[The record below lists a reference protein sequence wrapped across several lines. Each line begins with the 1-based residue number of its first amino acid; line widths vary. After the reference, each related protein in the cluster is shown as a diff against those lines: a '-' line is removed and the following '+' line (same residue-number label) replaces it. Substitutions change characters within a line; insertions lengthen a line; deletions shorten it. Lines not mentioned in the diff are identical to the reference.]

1 MLPSERIPNF
11 GFAFRKDFPYLTLF
25 GLIVSLGL
33 IFYTQG
39 MINDVLQSEDLNFSI
54 TDSGGEIILEFSDLS
69 IWILI
74 SLVYAIFIILF
85 FIF

>member
-11 GFAFRKDFPYLTLF
+11 GFAFRKDFPYLTLL

-39 MINDVLQSEDLNFSI
+39 MINDILQSEDLDFSI
-54 TDSGGEIILEFSDLS
+54 TDKDGDIILSFSNTADPVNQSFL
-69 IWILI
+69 L
-74 SLVYAIFIILF
+74 A
-85 FIF
+85 